1 MTEPAARSAPLI
13 LVANDQEW
21 SVRSLES
28 ILGPNGY
35 DVLRAYTGHQA
46 IERARRSRPDVL
58 ILDAEMP
65 DVHGFEVCRTLRDDP
80 RFGPGTPV
88 IITTAGPSGRTQR
101 LDAYRAGAWEFLGQ
115 PLDAEALLLKLHT
128 YVAAKRE
135 TDRIRDEALLDAL
148 TGLYNRRGLAR
159 RAREIATEAY
169 RRRHA
174 LACLVLSTEAEPE
187 STADAAERIVADVG
201 ETLRR
206 AGRVSDAIGRL
217 GPAEFGFIAPATD
230 AEGAV
235 RLAERIGAALREGQA
250 AAGPDRSPFRMRAG
264 FTAVTDYREAEVDPL
279 EMLLRAT
286 SALRESDPAGTGSW
300 IRSFEAVTAN

>member
-1 MTEPAARSAPLI
+1 MSEAEARRVPVVLI
-13 LVANDQEW
+13 ANDQEW

-35 DVLRAYTGHQA
+35 EVLRAYTGRQA
-46 IERARRSRPDVL
+46 IERARHSRPDIL

-65 DVHGFEVCRTLRDDP
+65 DIHGFEVCRTLRDDP
-80 RFGPGTPV
+80 RFGAATPV

-115 PLDAEALLLKLHT
+115 PLDAEALLLKLHS

-135 TDRIRDEALLDAL
+135 TDRVRDEALLDAL
-148 TGLYNRRGLAR
+148 TGLYNRRGLTR
-159 RAREIATEAY
+159 RAREIATEAF

-174 LACLVLSTEAEPE
+174 VACLVLATESE
-187 STADAAERIVADVG
+187 DAADTVSGDRLLAEVG

-217 GPAEFGFIAPATD
+217 GPSEFGVIAPATD
-230 AEGAV
+230 AAGAV
-235 RLAERIGAALREGQA
+235 RMAERIGTALRETRVPLNDA
-250 AAGPDRSPFRMRAG
+250 FSPLRVRAG
-264 FTAVTDYREAEVDPL
+264 YTAVPDYHESDVDPL

-286 SALRESDPAGTGSW
+286 TALRAAPPEGAHAWIQPFEAAGT
-300 IRSFEAVTAN
+300 N

>member
-1 MTEPAARSAPLI
+1 MTEVEHRRAPLVLI
-13 LVANDQEW
+13 ANDQEW

-35 DVLRAYTGHQA
+35 EVLRAYTGRQA
-46 IERARRSRPDVL
+46 IERARHSRPDIL

-65 DVHGFEVCRTLRDDP
+65 DIHGFEVCRTLRDDP
-80 RFGPGTPV
+80 RFGAATPV

-135 TDRIRDEALLDAL
+135 TDLVRDEALLDAL
-148 TGLYNRRGLAR
+148 TGLYNRRGLTR
-159 RAREIATEAY
+159 RAREIATEAF

-174 LACLVLSTEAEPE
+174 VACLVLATESDSAGDPAAADRLLAE
-187 STADAAERIVADVG
+187 VG

-217 GPAEFGFIAPATD
+217 GPNEFGVIAPATD
-230 AEGAV
+230 AEGAM
-235 RLAERIGAALREGQA
+235 RMAERIGAALREARVSVEGTVA
-250 AAGPDRSPFRMRAG
+250 PVRVRAG
-264 FTAVTDYREAEVDPL
+264 YTAVPDYHEADVDPL

-286 SALRESDPAGTGSW
+286 SALRAAPPGGTDAW
-300 IRSFEAVTAN
+300 IRPFEAAAAN

>member
-1 MTEPAARSAPLI
+1 MTEADARQAPLI
-13 LVANDQEW
+13 LIANDQEW

-35 DVLRAYTGHQA
+35 EVLRAYTGRQA

-65 DVHGFEVCRTLRDDP
+65 DIHGFEVCRTLREDP
-80 RFGPGTPV
+80 RFGAATPV

-135 TDRIRDEALLDAL
+135 TDRVRDEALLDAL
-148 TGLYNRRGLAR
+148 TGLYNRRGLTR
-159 RAREIATEAY
+159 RAREIATEAF

-174 LACLVLSTEAEPE
+174 LACLVLATEAEGADE
-187 STADAAERIVADVG
+187 ATADRLLAGVG

-217 GPAEFGFIAPATD
+217 GPREFGVIAPATD
-230 AEGAV
+230 AEGAM
-235 RLAERIGAALREGQA
+235 RMAERIGAALQA
-250 AAGPDRSPFRMRAG
+250 TRVPLDGGDAPVRVRAG
-264 FTAVTDYREAEVDPL
+264 YTAVPDYHEADVDPL

-286 SALRESDPAGTGSW
+286 TALRAAEPSGAHPW
-300 IRSFEAVTAN
+300 LRSFEAAAAN

>member
-1 MTEPAARSAPLI
+1 MTEARRAPLV

-35 DVLRAYTGHQA
+35 EVLRAYTGRQA
-46 IERARRSRPDVL
+46 IERARSSRPDVL

-65 DVHGFEVCRTLRDDP
+65 DIHGFEVCRTLREDP
-80 RFGPGTPV
+80 RFGPATPV
-88 IITTAGPSGRTQR
+88 IITTAGPSDRTHR

-115 PLDAEALLLKLHT
+115 PLDAEALLLKLHAF
-128 YVAAKRE
+128 VAAKRE
-135 TDRIRDEALLDAL
+135 TDRVRDEALLDAL
-148 TGLYNRRGLAR
+148 TGLYNRRGLTR
-159 RAREIATEAY
+159 RAREIATEAF

-174 LACLVLSTEAEPE
+174 LACLVLATDTEGPEGPADDGLVAE
-187 STADAAERIVADVG
+187 VG

-217 GPAEFGFIAPATD
+217 GQSEFGVIAPATD
-230 AEGAV
+230 AAGAM
-235 RLAERIGAALREGQA
+235 RMAERIGAALRETRVPTGA
-250 AAGPDRSPFRMRAG
+250 VRVRAG
-264 FTAVTDYREAEVDPL
+264 YTAVPDYRESEVDPL

-286 SALRESDPAGTGSW
+286 SALRDAGALAQPW
-300 IRSFEAVTAN
+300 LRSFEAVAAN